1 MKLFE
6 ERPEGPKSVEK
17 HRQISCFGYL
27 SICCFKTCKQWQL
40 CVILGLS
47 WCSLV
52 SLASCWASTESV
64 WSHLRP
70 LLVHR
75 GVPSDGTWGVLGSIL
90 GLSWVCF
97 RSSWTCL
104 GSSWAG
110 LASFWAW
117 VSSSW
122 ASSWALRAHLQTP
135 RTLQKSSIFKMPPR
149 CLKMALRWLKMAPR
163 GLQDGSKIL
172 PRWVKAKWK
181 SKTSSKVDVLQAPMG
196 KVKYRSGSNSSSG
209 RSR

>member
-1 MKLFE
+1 MWKNINKSHVLDISAFVAFKHASKGNFVSSWGSLGAAWSLLHHV
-6 ERPEGPKSVEK
+6 GPPRS
-17 HRQISCFGYL
+17 L
-27 SICCFKTCKQWQL
+27 SGL
-40 CVILGLS
+40 ILGPS
-47 WCSLV
+47 WLIGGFPRTAPGGSWGQF
-52 SLASCWASTESV
+52 WA
-64 WSHLRP
+64 
-70 LLVHR
+70 
-75 GVPSDGTWGVLGSIL
+75 
-90 GLSWVCF
+90 
-97 RSSWTCL
+97 CL

-122 ASSWALRAHLQTP
+122 ASSWALRAHLQIP

-163 GLQDGSKIL
+163 GLQDGSKML

-181 SKTSSKVDVLQAPMG
+181 SKTSSKVDVLQAPVG